1 MSTWKQEAA
10 DCHTWIH
17 GRCVEKTAVR
27 GPKKQEE
34 RKHCLGVK
42 LLRPDLQHSA
52 DRRFPKHHFLG
63 MIKHEY
69 GVSLSGEKFRRC
81 FSFHCCQVNSELRW
95 LTGSECVRYV
105 HRQQLGSIFSL
116 PRPAFSHQYFIEKP
130 ERKGNPRVRKEEEHL
145 NNPLQPWCPRPD
157 LKRLKP
163 VRVPRAFK
171 SCCVWLCWDQ
181 CLTKWSFKS
190 WLIHGQKL
198 EDHCIQVSVYKNK

>member
-52 DRRFPKHHFLG
+52 DRRPPKHSFLG

-69 GVSLSGEKFRRC
+69 GVRFSGEKFRTC
-81 FSFHCCQVNSELRW
+81 FSFHYSQVNSELRW
-95 LTGSECVRYV
+95 LTGSPSGECALCSQTTAWF
-105 HRQQLGSIFSL
+105 HILTPSTCLELPFLSGFSINYRWLKS
-116 PRPAFSHQYFIEKP
+116 Q
-130 ERKGNPRVRKEEEHL
+130 KGGGTSKQPSTAGMSKTRLEEAL
-145 NNPLQPWCPRPD
+145 S
-157 LKRLKP
+157 
-163 VRVPRAFK
+163 AI
-171 SCCVWLCWDQ
+171 SVWQSDRFCRS
-181 CLTKWSFKS
+181 WSTGKNLRITASGF
-190 WLIHGQKL
+190 L
-198 EDHCIQVSVYKNK
+198 YKKINTVKKNISY